1 MWNEILHRCMNEI
14 ERCVTNVR
22 NETNSDECG
31 FGFNKNSGL
40 RNWEIEG
47 QT

>member
-22 NETNSDECG
+22 KETNSDEHG
-31 FGFNKNSGL
+31 FGFNMNSGL
-40 RNWEIEG
+40 RYSEIEG